1 MKRFW
6 LLLQSDLDF
15 VNTYGKAKISTQ
27 NRPTRIFLLLI
38 QKIETMYKVFFL
50 CVVYLLLD
58 NKGLRA
64 GAPLAVV
71 LVAFS

>member
-1 MKRFW
+1 MN
-6 LLLQSDLDF
+6 S
-15 VNTYGKAKISTQ
+15 AISK
-27 NRPTRIFLLLI
+27 PHL
-38 QKIETMYKVFFL
+38 FFL
-50 CVVYLLLD
+50 CVVYLLFD

>member
-1 MKRFW
+1 MFANF
-6 LLLQSDLDF
+6 LLIF
-15 VNTYGKAKISTQ
+15 GKLGKYI
-27 NRPTRIFLLLI
+27 PIFLTI
-38 QKIETMYKVFFL
+38 FFL

-71 LVAFS
+71 LVAFG